1 MPAEPVA
8 AFPIARTCPYAPRE
22 EHVRLQE
29 EAPVTKV
36 TLPSGSDAWVV
47 ARHGDVRT
55 VRADTRFS
63 SDRARAEFPRVGA
76 RDGELAEQPGAVLPK
91 VMLAMDAPEHGVARR
106 AVLGEFTHRRMAELK
121 PRIQEIVDE
130 QIDAMLAGPRPVDLV
145 QALALPVPSLVIC
158 ELLGVP
164 YKDHDFFQTRSAL
177 VVKQE
182 ERPEETQNA
191 QNAMQE
197 LAGYLDSLL
206 QAKEQNPTDDLLGRQ
221 ILRQREANG
230 VVDRADL
237 IGLSFLL
244 LVAGHETT
252 ANMIALGA
260 LQLSQDE
267 KAREAI
273 RRDPDKTAPAVEEM
287 LRYFTIAEHV
297 LARVAT
303 EDVELGGKVIRAGD
317 GVLTLS
323 HVANRDPRVFED
335 PDTFDI
341 ERGARNHG
349 ARNHLTFGHGPHQ
362 CLGQSL
368 ARLELQVVFDTLLR
382 PIPDLRPAVPVEEL
396 SFKADTLA
404 YGIHELPVT
413 W

>member
-8 AFPIARTCPYAPRE
+8 AFPIARTCPYAPHK

-29 EAPVTKV
+29 EAPITKV

-47 ARHGDVRT
+47 ARHSDVRT
-55 VRADTRFS
+55 VLADARFS
-63 SDRARAEFPRVGA
+63 SDRARPEFPRVGA
-76 RDGELAEQPGAVLPK
+76 QDGELAEQPGAVLPK

-106 AVLGEFTHRRMAELK
+106 AVLGEFTHRRMVELR

-145 QALALPVPSLVIC
+145 RALALPVPSLVIC

-164 YKDHDFFQTRSAL
+164 YEDHDFFQTRSAM
-177 VVKQE
+177 VVKQG
-182 ERPEETQNA
+182 ERPVETQNA

-206 QAKEQNPTDDLLGRQ
+206 RAKELNPTDDLLGRQ

-230 VVDRADL
+230 AVDRADL

-260 LQLSQDE
+260 LQLSQDA
-267 KAREAI
+267 KARAAI
-273 RRDPDKTAPAVEEM
+273 REDPDNTAPAVEEM

-303 EDVELGGKVIRAGD
+303 EDVELGDQLIRAGD

-341 ERGARNHG
+341 ERGARNHL
-349 ARNHLTFGHGPHQ
+349 AFGYGPHQ

-382 PIPDLRPAVPVEEL
+382 RIPDLRLAVPVEEL
-396 SFKADTLA
+396 SFKADALA